1 MDWLTKLSDPTVMT
15 FIAAAG
21 AVLAAFAPNIWAK
34 VKAFWPTA
42 KPDEPA
48 ADDDVAD
55 MLAAKRLAARF
66 ERLNCPEGKAAVQ
79 TMLQHFFHA

>member
-1 MDWLTKLSDPTVMT
+1 MDWLTKLSDPVVL
-15 FIAAAG
+15 AAIG
-21 AVLAAFAPNIWAK
+21 AVLAALFGPTVWGKIKPFLPGSTPAP
-34 VKAFWPTA
+34 P
-42 KPDEPA
+42 

-79 TMLQHFFHA
+79 TMLTHFFHTA